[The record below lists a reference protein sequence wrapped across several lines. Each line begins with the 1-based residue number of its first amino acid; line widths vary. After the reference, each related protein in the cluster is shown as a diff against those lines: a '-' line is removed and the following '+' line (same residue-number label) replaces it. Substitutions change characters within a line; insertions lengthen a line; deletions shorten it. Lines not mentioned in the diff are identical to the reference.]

1 MKEIWDKIV
10 SALKTKDGE
19 WNGKQIAGLLSL
31 FIVLGQQVLSVAGID
46 APVNWQGLV
55 DIMNTV
61 LVILG
66 LLGVVTGDSTVIIP
80 KKDEVEKHEL

>member
-10 SALKTKDGE
+10 SALKTKDGA

-31 FIVLGQQVLSVAGID
+31 FIVLGQQVLSVVGID
-46 APVNWQGLV
+46 VPVNWQGLV

-66 LLGVVTGDSTVIIP
+66 LLGVVTGDSAVIIP
-80 KKDEVEKHEL
+80 EKKEEVEKHE

>member
-1 MKEIWDKIV
+1 MIKIKKILT
-10 SALKTKDGE
+10 ALKTKDGQ

-31 FIVLGQQVLSVAGID
+31 FVVLGQQVLSVAGID
-46 APVNWQGLV
+46 VPVNWQGIV
-55 DIMNTV
+55 DIVNTV

-80 KKDEVEKHEL
+80 KKDEVEKHE

>member
-1 MKEIWDKIV
+1 MMIKKILT
-10 SALKTKDGE
+10 ALKTKDDK

-31 FIVLGQQVLSVAGID
+31 FVVLGQQVLSVAGID
-46 APVNWQGLV
+46 VPVNWQGLV

-80 KKDEVEKHEL
+80 EKKEEAEKHE

>member
-1 MKEIWDKIV
+1 MKRIKKV
-10 SALKTKDGE
+10 LTALKTKDGA
-19 WNGKQIAGLLSL
+19 WNGKQIAGLFSL

-46 APVNWQGLV
+46 VPVNWQGIV

-80 KKDEVEKHEL
+80 EKKEEAEKHEL